1 MARLEGAGTT
11 AKVHAVVSLKA
22 EHRLDVLLEA
32 AGLARSTFFYHQAR
46 LQDPDPQAELK
57 SAIVEAF
64 ERSNGRYGHRRIHCE
79 VVKAGRQVAKKTV
92 LTLMRTLGF
101 VCRVRRRKRFT
112 SYRGEAGAVAANLL
126 DRDFD
131 ASAPNQKWVTDVTE
145 FRVGDRKLY
154 LSPVMDLFD
163 RQIIAYSI
171 GLAPTLELTN
181 SSLRAALATL
191 DDGQAPLVHSDQ
203 GFHYQHSS
211 WRRLLAN
218 AGATQSMSR
227 KANCYDNAVIENF
240 FGHLKAELFHHT
252 RYLET
257 GALTT
262 ALHEYIRWYN
272 TERISTKLEGLSP
285 AQYRTQALA
294 A

>member
-1 MARLEGAGTT
+1 M
-11 AKVHAVVSLKA
+11 KVAAVVSLKA
-22 EHRLDVLLEA
+22 EHRLDVLLDV

-46 LQDPDPQAELK
+46 LRTPDPNAEVK
-57 SAIVEAF
+57 AAITEAF
-64 ERSNGRYGHRRIHCE
+64 EHSHGRYGHRRIHHALTR
-79 VVKAGRQVAKKTV
+79 AGWRVAKKTV
-92 LTLMRTLGF
+92 LTLMRGLGLA
-101 VCRVRRRKRFT
+101 CRVRRRRRFT
-112 SYRGEAGAVAANLL
+112 SYQGQVGTIAANLL

-131 ASAPNQKWVTDVTE
+131 ATAPNQKWVTDVTE

-163 RQIIAYSI
+163 RQIIAHSI
-171 GLAPTLELTN
+171 GPSPTLQLTN
-181 SSLRAALATL
+181 SSLQAALATRG
-191 DDGQAPLVHSDQ
+191 DGQAPLVHSDQ
-203 GFHYQHSS
+203 GFQYQHPS
-211 WRRLLAN
+211 WRRLLAD

-252 RYLET
+252 RYLDT
-257 GALTT
+257 DALTT
-262 ALHEYIRWYN
+262 ALHEYIHWYN

-285 AQYRTQALA
+285 VQYRTQALA